1 MSILADIASWHQPPP
16 IHINKN
22 IQKSHYKKS
31 SKFAR
36 HLKESSRN
44 SEPRMVGGSLLDW
57 SLAAPTNWKRLIIEN
72 WLCVGSFFMLYG
84 SSGRPRKDL
93 HPKRIP
99 HTPLFRAND
108 NESGYQV
115 EDNEARL
122 AVYSVYIFIHHIIT
136 WYPHTSLKQ
145 KTFHIQSKLSE
156 TANTCNEYLHSLPF
170 SHALMAAQPAISTD
184 SLNISESNN
193 LGTRDWNHQSA
204 WCQCPCANI
213 SAIVAT
219 SIAWTMEVS
228 AARPVPVVSAK

>member
-1 MSILADIASWHQPPP
+1 MDHRVDPEKTSIPREFHTHHFSGQMTMKAGASRRQR
-16 IHINKN
+16 
-22 IQKSHYKKS
+22 
-31 SKFAR
+31 SKTCSIF
-36 HLKESSRN
+36 H
-44 SEPRMVGGSLLDW
+44 
-57 SLAAPTNWKRLIIEN
+57 
-72 WLCVGSFFMLYG
+72 
-84 SSGRPRKDL
+84 
-93 HPKRIP
+93 IP
-99 HTPLFRAND
+99 HILI
-108 NESGYQV
+108 
-115 EDNEARL
+115 
-122 AVYSVYIFIHHIIT
+122 IFIHHIIT

-228 AARPVPVVSAK
+228 AWPVPVVSAK